1 MHSFGLKYVKNMVLY
16 LNVLV
21 IIWLLITYILL
32 FGLSSIE
39 KYVGKE
45 VNFIQKEENPT
56 VIDPPGE
63 IPIYMMLRL
72 RTTKIIPLS

>member
-1 MHSFGLKYVKNMVLY
+1 MHSFGFKYVKNMLLY

-21 IIWLLITYILL
+21 IIWLIITYILL

-45 VNFIQKEENPT
+45 VNIIQKEENPT

-63 IPIYMMLRL
+63 M
-72 RTTKIIPLS
+72 S